1 MSGCSSSTT
10 CPNCDNE
17 ADLYTD
23 SKPYEYSI
31 IQCNSCGLV
40 ISPKVEYMDLDEL
53 NANRQ
58 DSNMDK
64 LDKLPEQKE
73 NI

>member
-1 MSGCSSSTT
+1 MSGCSSDTT

-23 SKPYEYSI
+23 YKPYEHSI
-31 IQCNSCGLV
+31 IQCSSCGLV

-53 NANRQ
+53 NLHREGL
-58 DSNMDK
+58 D
-64 LDKLPEQKE
+64 LDKLTKLPPQNKD
-73 NI
+73 I